1 VARRRP
7 ASPGT
12 HAPARS
18 TDHEVPRAGAS
29 IAAPGRSDGTVVAV
43 ASRRIPLPAVL
54 LSTALALAAALGT
67 FALLDDGDGGAAGD
81 EPAEGYELTPA
92 GDVPGS
98 VDEVRLVP
106 LDGGEE
112 RRLGDLVG
120 SRPVVVNFFASW
132 CAPCVEEM
140 PAFEAVH
147 QDVGDQVTLIGMAN
161 QDAPENALETVAATG
176 VTYPTFG
183 DPDGDALTFFGG
195 LAMPTTV
202 FIDTDGEVVEVHSGA
217 LTEDELRAKLG
228 ELFGV
233 EA

>member
-1 VARRRP
+1 MKSGMRWV
-7 ASPGT
+7 GY
-12 HAPARS
+12 
-18 TDHEVPRAGAS
+18 G
-29 IAAPGRSDGTVVAV
+29 
-43 ASRRIPLPAVL
+43 
-54 LSTALALAAALGT
+54 LALAAVVLSVILATRFGRDPGLVESPLIGQPAPEFT
-67 FALLDDGDGGAAGD
+67 LPSLDG
-81 EPAEGYELTPA
+81 EETVSLTDLR
-92 GDVPGS
+92 GDV
-98 VDEVRLVP
+98 
-106 LDGGEE
+106 
-112 RRLGDLVG
+112 
-120 SRPVVVNFFASW
+120 VVVNFFASW

-147 QDVGDQVTLIGMAN
+147 QDVGDRVTLIGMAN